1 MKNKRDLDRL
11 LLKFKTNCKQSI
23 IMRYVN
29 DDIEEIEEVISE
41 LQEDGITIDDEN
53 LEVIKYIFDEYVST
67 LKDEELIDYVDANID
82 IVTKSLIKSLLAML
96 DEVIYHKNNE
106 DDFETILMEEK
117 KRLMQIKE
125 KEYITEKEVFDIY
138 NLKKD
143 MLLTLRH
150 RKELEVFQIDEQGK
164 VLYSQN
170 ELKSFMKK
178 YTR

>member
-23 IMRYVN
+23 IMRYIN
-29 DDIEEIEEVISE
+29 DDIEEIKEVISE
-41 LQEDGITIDDEN
+41 LQENGITIDDEN

-106 DDFETILMEEK
+106 DDFEAILMEEK
-117 KRLMQIKE
+117 KRLIQIKE

-143 MLLTLRH
+143 MLLTLRN

-164 VLYSQN
+164 VLYSQD